1 MIYNKYFSKE
11 SLGKLYISF
20 FWQWATKG
28 LHLKSTGG
36 CVPEG
41 CGLNRFVRRGNYS
54 SPKGSQLSS
63 WLLPKQSVSEQWWN
77 YRADLWSTAPKL
89 PELESYRMF
98 IMRPGRHGEQS
109 APTAGNVTSRR
120 GCFLP
125 PYSGHWWQF
134 WQESPPVQDPW
145 GLRAGDCVERFR
157 DFSLGGWNPS
167 FANHWLGEENHSS
180 LICCLTGYKM
190 GVTFL
195 LQKTF
200 VN

>member
-11 SLGKLYISF
+11 SLGKLYISS

-89 PELESYRMF
+89 PEPESYRMF
-98 IMRPGRHGEQS
+98 ITRPGRHREQS

-120 GCFLP
+120 GRFWSLVAILAGVSP
-125 PYSGHWWQF
+125 SSGSSRPEGWGPCG
-134 WQESPPVQDPW
+134 EVQRLQSW
-145 GLRAGDCVERFR
+145 GLESQLC
-157 DFSLGGWNPS
+157 
-167 FANHWLGEENHSS
+167 
-180 LICCLTGYKM
+180 
-190 GVTFL
+190 
-195 LQKTF
+195 
-200 VN
+200 